1 MSVEQA
7 LELSR
12 SAIMMALLLGSP
24 ILFTAVAI
32 GLIISIMQAVTQIQ
46 DQTISFVPK
55 IIAMVLMLVYV
66 MPWMVSEMVEY
77 STDLIQNIPSTF

>member
-55 IIAMVLMLVYV
+55 IIAMILMLVYV